1 MIGIGLAALLAAG
14 IAWRLTHG
22 AKPAAHGG
30 AGPALVEVAT
40 ATTRTVP
47 VYLNAL
53 GTVVAYR
60 TVTVQPMITGPLQ
73 AVLFHQGQTVAA
85 GQMLARIDPAP
96 YRAALD
102 QAEAKLAQ
110 DQAALDN
117 AELQARQYAALVR
130 QNYTSKQQAAAAEA
144 TAAEDRAQVRQ
155 DRATIE
161 TDRINLGYTRITAPI
176 AGRTGIL
183 NVNAGNIV
191 GPSTSGGIVTIN
203 TIQPVAVQFSLPQ
216 QDLPAIQAALAA
228 GPVPL
233 LATAGGD
240 PATAPVLDRGTLW
253 VLDNTVAASTGT
265 LTLKGRFPNP
275 KLALWPGAYV
285 NVRVRVR
292 VIPDAL
298 TVPPVALQQGPDG
311 SFVYL
316 VKPGPKPTV
325 TMRPVSIGYQD
336 STAVVITKGLQPGDR
351 VVTEGTSRLH
361 DGAAVKIVPATAA
374 PGKAAAAG
382 G

>member
-14 IAWRLTHG
+14 IAWRLTHR
-22 AKPAAHGG
+22 ARPTAHGG

-40 ATTRTVP
+40 AATRSMP

-53 GTVVAYR
+53 GTVIPYD

-85 GQMLARIDPAP
+85 GQVLARIDPAP

-130 QNYTSKQQAAAAEA
+130 QNYTSKQQAATAAA

-183 NVNAGNIV
+183 NVDAGNIV
-191 GPSTSGGIVTIN
+191 GPTTAGGIVTIN

-311 SFVYL
+311 AFVYL
-316 VKPGPKPTV
+316 VRPGPKPTV
-325 TMRPVSIGYQD
+325 IMRPVSIGYQD

-374 PGKAAAAG
+374 RGKTAAG
-382 G
+382 GR

>member
-14 IAWRLTHG
+14 VAWRLTHG

>member
-14 IAWRLTHG
+14 VAWRLTHG

-85 GQMLARIDPAP
+85 GQLLARIDPAP

-130 QNYTSKQQAAAAEA
+130 QNYTSKQQAATAEA

-316 VKPGPKPTV
+316 IKPGPRPTV

>member
-85 GQMLARIDPAP
+85 GQLLARIDPAP

-155 DRATIE
+155 DRASIE

-216 QDLPAIQAALAA
+216 QDLPAIQAALAS

-285 NVRVRVR
+285 NVRVQVR
-292 VIPDAL
+292 VIPNAL

-374 PGKAAAAG
+374 PGKTAAAG

>member
-40 ATTRTVP
+40 ATTRTMP

-53 GTVVAYR
+53 GTVVASR

-85 GQMLARIDPAP
+85 GQVLARIDPAP

-155 DRATIE
+155 DRASIE

-216 QDLPAIQAALAA
+216 QDLPAIQAAQAA

-275 KLALWPGAYV
+275 RLALWPGAYV
-285 NVRVRVR
+285 NVRVQVR
-292 VIPDAL
+292 VIPNAL

-325 TMRPVSIGYQD
+325 TMRPVGIGYQD
-336 STAVVITKGLQPGDR
+336 STAAVITKGLQPGDR

-374 PGKAAAAG
+374 PGKTAAAG

>member
-14 IAWRLTHG
+14 VAWRLTHG

-316 VKPGPKPTV
+316 IKPGPKPTV

>member
-40 ATTRTVP
+40 ATTRTMP

-73 AVLFHQGQTVAA
+73 AVLFHQGQTVTA
-85 GQMLARIDPAP
+85 GQLLARIDPAP

-216 QDLPAIQAALAA
+216 QDLPEIQAALAA